1 MSEKW
6 EYGYVYFVSTQSEEQ
21 RNLRIHPDESKRAI
35 EYDLA
40 AVVVDGE
47 SIRSQAIPG
56 KVKLLNELGND
67 GWQIESGLSLA
78 GHMPNWLREA
88 VQSAVSDADPSGAIE
103 HCMRRRR
110 PVAPSAPVAR
120 QQSAPADAPA
130 PAPARVSIPGTDQRR
145 PASIPGTDQRRA
157 SASIAGTDQ
166 KRAGASI
173 TGQTRAGASITAAD
187 QTRNAA
193 ADHTRIA
200 APEQTRA
207 PANVANPQ
215 PLPISALAKPRRR
228 APKTSAKGN
237 VRG

>member
-47 SIRSQAIPG
+47 KIRSQAIPG
-56 KVKLLNELGND
+56 KVTLLNELGND
-67 GWQIESGLSLA
+67 GWQVESGLNLA

-88 VQSAVSDADPSGAIE
+88 VRSAVSDADPSGAIE

-110 PVAPSAPVAR
+110 PVATPAPVTR
-120 QQSAPADAPA
+120 QQSARANAPD
-130 PAPARVSIPGTDQRR
+130 PEPAR
-145 PASIPGTDQRRA
+145 
-157 SASIAGTDQ
+157 ASIAGPDPKRAGTSITGPDP
-166 KRAGASI
+166 KRAGAPIAGPDPKRAGAPIAGPDPKRAGTSI
-173 TGQTRAGASITAAD
+173 AGQTRADASIAASD
-187 QTRNAA
+187 QT
-193 ADHTRIA
+193 H
-200 APEQTRA
+200 A
-207 PANVANPQ
+207 PASVANPQ

-228 APKTSAKGN
+228 APKTAAKGN